1 MTPTE
6 NRHCNRQNCF
16 DGSEPCELG
25 DIEIFQ
31 NGKKIGT
38 NSVCL
43 KLYDVDI
50 DTDKFQFQSQGSTD
64 NFSNFAFPWNLWK
77 CDGQGSLYFKFYN
90 ERNGKYSN
98 LR

>member
-1 MTPTE
+1 MTPAE
-6 NRHCNRQNCF
+6 NQHCNRQNCF

-50 DTDKFQFQSQGSTD
+50 DTDEFQFQSQGSTD
-64 NFSNFAFPWNLWK
+64 NFSNFAFP
-77 CDGQGSLYFKFYN
+77 
-90 ERNGKYSN
+90 
-98 LR
+98 

>member
-16 DGSEPCELG
+16 DGSEPCGLG

-64 NFSNFAFPWNLWK
+64 NFSNFAFP
-77 CDGQGSLYFKFYN
+77 
-90 ERNGKYSN
+90 
-98 LR
+98 